1 MEEGKRLR
9 RMLAGLTAL
18 LCLAVGLCGA
28 LHLREAELRREIAMQ
43 QQREMADVIAAMA
56 DIEVNLSKLLVAS
69 GARQSVSLLG
79 ETAILAQHVESGLS
93 RLTAGERATGD
104 AMKFAGQMGQYSLA
118 LAAQVSDGGMLT
130 GEDERQ
136 IEDMMRACH
145 ALGEQLVGQ
154 GEAVSWPESE
164 TKSAVEYPA
173 LIYDGPF
180 SDGKTEGS
188 AALRG
193 SSRVTRRQA
202 REAAARYAG
211 VTSDRVADA
220 ADSGGRFEAF
230 GFTADTPD
238 GKIAVQVTGQGGYL
252 LWMMPENAAFARRYD
267 VRTCLQNAKVYL
279 ADVGFGEMEPCF
291 VQQYDGMAVANF
303 AAVQDGVTLYPDQ
316 VKVQVS
322 MDSGR
327 VVGAECSQYLANHTR
342 RTDVTPTVTAARARE
357 MVSPKLTIR
366 SERLCVIPLEAGEA
380 LCWGFSCTD
389 GAADYW
395 VFVNAKSGETEQLL
409 RVIATEQ
416 GEAAM

>member
-145 ALGEQLVGQ
+145 ALGEQLAGQ

-173 LIYDGPF
+173 LIYDGPGLVGRIKR
-180 SDGKTEGS
+180 DLAARLRAEGF
-188 AALRG
+188 ANVA
-193 SSRVTRRQA
+193 
-202 REAAARYAG
+202 EAAA
-211 VTSDRVADA
+211 
-220 ADSGGRFEAF
+220 
-230 GFTADTPD
+230 
-238 GKIAVQVTGQGGYL
+238 
-252 LWMMPENAAFARRYD
+252 AR
-267 VRTCLQNAKVYL
+267 
-279 ADVGFGEMEPCF
+279 
-291 VQQYDGMAVANF
+291 
-303 AAVQDGVTLYPDQ
+303 
-316 VKVQVS
+316 
-322 MDSGR
+322 
-327 VVGAECSQYLANHTR
+327 
-342 RTDVTPTVTAARARE
+342 
-357 MVSPKLTIR
+357 
-366 SERLCVIPLEAGEA
+366 
-380 LCWGFSCTD
+380 
-389 GAADYW
+389 
-395 VFVNAKSGETEQLL
+395 
-409 RVIATEQ
+409 
-416 GEAAM
+416 

>member
-1 MEEGKRLR
+1 MERKIIAIGVLSV
-9 RMLAGLTAL
+9 L
-18 LCLAVGLCGA
+18 LGAAVGACGA
-28 LHLREAELRREIAMQ
+28 FALREVNMQREAMAR
-43 QQREMADVIAAMA
+43 QQRDLA
-56 DIEVNLSKLLVAS
+56 DIEVNLSKLLVVS
-69 GARQSVSLLG
+69 GARQSVELLG
-79 ETAILAQHVESGLS
+79 ETALLAQHVESGLAHMD
-93 RLTAGERATGD
+93 AGEQTTGS

-118 LAAQVSDGGMLT
+118 LAAQVSGGGMIS
-130 GEDERQ
+130 GSDEKQ
-136 IEDMMRACH
+136 IESMRKTCR
-145 ALGEQLVGQ
+145 ALGEQLAQGQ
-154 GEAVSWPESE
+154 TANAADPLGEEGQ
-164 TKSAVEYPA
+164 SAIEYPS

-180 SDGKTEGS
+180 SDGRTDGKTLGLTGER
-188 AALRG
+188 L
-193 SSRVTRRQA
+193 TRQQA

-211 VTSDRVADA
+211 VTASQVTDA

-238 GKIAVQVTGQGGYL
+238 GKIAVQVTGQGGHL
-252 LWMMPENAAFARRYD
+252 LWMMPEQAAFTARYSQEE
-267 VRTCLQNAKVYL
+267 CLQNARVYL
-279 ADVGFGEMEPCF
+279 ADVGFGQMESCF
-291 VQQYDGMAVANF
+291 VQQYDGMVVANF

-366 SERLCVIPLEAGEA
+366 SERLCVIPLDAGEA

>member
-1 MEEGKRLR
+1 MELLKAILILVIGFVLLIKGADFFVEGSSSVAKKFHVPA
-9 RMLAGLTAL
+9 MLIGMTIVAMGTSLPECAVSVTASL
-18 LCLAVGLCGA
+18 ANNNSLAVSNVIGSNIFNLMVVCGA
-28 LHLREAELRREIAMQ
+28 CALFSPLMIRQDTLKKEFP
-43 QQREMADVIAAMA
+43 
-56 DIEVNLSKLLVAS
+56 LS
-69 GARQSVSLLG
+69 
-79 ETAILAQHVESGLS
+79 I
-93 RLTAGERATGD
+93 
-104 AMKFAGQMGQYSLA
+104 
-118 LAAQVSDGGMLT
+118 
-130 GEDERQ
+130 
-136 IEDMMRACH
+136 IC
-145 ALGEQLVGQ
+145 
-154 GEAVSWPESE
+154 
-164 TKSAVEYPA
+164 
-173 LIYDGPF
+173 
-180 SDGKTEGS
+180 
-188 AALRG
+188 AALMLVLG
-193 SSRVTRRQA
+193 YIGMTL
-202 REAAARYAG
+202 G
-211 VTSDRVADA
+211 HI
-220 ADSGGRFEAF
+220 
-230 GFTADTPD
+230 D
-238 GKIAVQVTGQGGYL
+238 GIIFLVLFVGYL

-267 VRTCLQNAKVYL
+267 VKTCLQNAKVYL

-342 RTDVTPTVTAARARE
+342 RTDVTPTVTAALARE

>member
-1 MEEGKRLR
+1 M
-9 RMLAGLTAL
+9 
-18 LCLAVGLCGA
+18 
-28 LHLREAELRREIAMQ
+28 
-43 QQREMADVIAAMA
+43 
-56 DIEVNLSKLLVAS
+56 
-69 GARQSVSLLG
+69 
-79 ETAILAQHVESGLS
+79 
-93 RLTAGERATGD
+93 AGER
-104 AMKFAGQMGQYSLA
+104 
-118 LAAQVSDGGMLT
+118 
-130 GEDERQ
+130 
-136 IEDMMRACH
+136 
-145 ALGEQLVGQ
+145 
-154 GEAVSWPESE
+154 

-188 AALRG
+188 AALWG

-238 GKIAVQVTGQGGYL
+238 GKIAVQVTGQRGYL

-267 VRTCLQNAKVYL
+267 VKTCLQNAKVYL

-366 SERLCVIPLEAGEA
+366 SESLCVIPLEAGEA

-395 VFVNAKSGETEQLL
+395 VFVNAKSGDGAAFARDCDRAGRSRDVNYEIFHTIKSDSPRKEGRTPQTVDKSDSSLRKEGERLFYTNSQLKCLTERIRFLF
-409 RVIATEQ
+409 
-416 GEAAM
+416 